1 VIVDETGLV
10 YAADRGTGGLYILRY
25 TGKAPLD

>member
-1 VIVDETGLV
+1 VIVDEKGLI
-10 YAADRGTGGLYILRY
+10 YADDRVTGGLYIPKY